1 MDVSQQEELT
11 RWAGALEE
19 SDADDRRAAGRAIRL
34 LCDANRALAGAN
46 GAEPPPLDRREL
58 ERWAKTLAA
67 AETAELRAAGR
78 AIRSLC
84 AEHERL
90 ERGVATNGAAP
101 VAPARPARKERR
113 FRPRSF
119 RLPVPPKWALAVV
132 GVLVALAGGLALVAR
147 AAAPDLKASG
157 PAENAVLGRAAV
169 SKLAFTSTSAEAEWL
184 LDGSPVQPV
193 EDAGRHVYRPEGL
206 ADGSH
211 ELVIRQQGRFFA
223 SARRTFSFTVDTAPP
238 KLAVTG
244 PAVVGRNSPLVVRGK
259 LEPGAR
265 LVAGKQAV
273 PVAADGAFELRAE
286 DPPRNL
292 VLTATDAAGNASRWR
307 VPVTVVPRRPA
318 APIRSVH
325 VTAYAWADNTLREG
339 VLALV
344 RAKKINAVELDL
356 KDESGEVGWPS
367 GVPLAKQIGAQLE
380 IYDLEQAIEQ
390 LHRLGVRVIGRL
402 VCFRDPIHAQA
413 AWKAGR
419 RNEVVQSADGGPY
432 SGYGGFTNFSN
443 PAVQRYN
450 TDLAVAAAK
459 LGVDEILYD
468 YVRRPDGPLS
478 SMRFPG
484 ISGTPEQAIVAFLA
498 GSRKALAG
506 TNALLGASVFGVA
519 ATRPTEVAQD
529 IPGMAQHVDYIAP
542 MLYPS
547 HWGPGEYGVADP
559 NGQPYEIVLASTKD
573 FVKQVNGTGARIVNW
588 LQDFSYGRDYGPA
601 EVQAQIK
608 ASRDAGVDDFILWD
622 AAVDYT
628 ADALEPTAKVPAL
641 KVTATAPKNAPMPVR
656 LPDASPGE
664 TKTEAAKPRT
674 VKRPLPGL
682 PPNELGRI
690 PVVMHHMIR
699 ADRVGEY
706 DQTPQEFRAELDY
719 LWRNGYTPVNAGDL
733 VAGKLDVPKGTTP
746 VVLTFD
752 DATTYQLDFTAQGKV
767 KPSTAVGIMLEFA
780 RTHPGFVPAGTFYV
794 NRTPFGSATAAKQA
808 LTWLTKNG
816 FELGNHTHDH
826 IPLRGLSD
834 DEVRQ
839 AIATGAEVIEE
850 LLPGYKIRTFSLPLG
865 SLPRNEGLAVR
876 GSWQGQTYGPYAVLL
891 VGANPAPS
899 PFSKEFDPAA
909 IPRIRSSQAG
919 WQGEEDFAFSYWMN
933 QLEQNPGSRYVSDG
947 DPKTVTV
954 PKGAEADVRSTFTA
968 RVRPAS

>member
-58 ERWAKTLAA
+58 ERWAKSLAA

-101 VAPARPARKERR
+101 AAPARPARKERR

-478 SMRFPG
+478 SMRVPRDLGHARAGDRRLPRRQPEGARRHERAARRVGVRRRGDPADRGRPG
-484 ISGTPEQAIVAFLA
+484 H
-498 GSRKALAG
+498 
-506 TNALLGASVFGVA
+506 
-519 ATRPTEVAQD
+519 
-529 IPGMAQHVDYIAP
+529 PGMAQHVDYIAP

-664 TKTEAAKPRT
+664 TKTEAAKPPHREAPASGSAAE
-674 VKRPLPGL
+674 RA
-682 PPNELGRI
+682 
-690 PVVMHHMIR
+690 R
-699 ADRVGEY
+699 ADPGR
-706 DQTPQEFRAELDY
+706 
-719 LWRNGYTPVNAGDL
+719 
-733 VAGKLDVPKGTTP
+733 
-746 VVLTFD
+746 
-752 DATTYQLDFTAQGKV
+752 DAPHDPGR
-767 KPSTAVGIMLEFA
+767 PS
-780 RTHPGFVPAGTFYV
+780 R
-794 NRTPFGSATAAKQA
+794 
-808 LTWLTKNG
+808 
-816 FELGNHTHDH
+816 
-826 IPLRGLSD
+826 
-834 DEVRQ
+834 
-839 AIATGAEVIEE
+839 
-850 LLPGYKIRTFSLPLG
+850 
-865 SLPRNEGLAVR
+865 
-876 GSWQGQTYGPYAVLL
+876 
-891 VGANPAPS
+891 
-899 PFSKEFDPAA
+899 
-909 IPRIRSSQAG
+909 
-919 WQGEEDFAFSYWMN
+919 
-933 QLEQNPGSRYVSDG
+933 
-947 DPKTVTV
+947 
-954 PKGAEADVRSTFTA
+954 
-968 RVRPAS
+968 RVRPDAAGVPC